1 MSEECFFYDLPP
13 SPYGPADDSHFSSI
27 NFSKKEFR
35 KYNSGKPAN
44 SLYDIYRLCRYL
56 CFYLR
61 SLTAPVAALTS
72 GNIPGGLFHHLVGTA
87 LAQTDDQDISVG
99 VTVLVNG
106 DGTGCQRHI
115 LYSLHA
121 SHDIICLQ
129 IRSCCL

>member
-1 MSEECFFYDLPP
+1 MIFCLL
-13 SPYGPADDSHFSSI
+13 PADRQMILIFHQLIFQKKSSGNI
-27 NFSKKEFR
+27 IPENR
-35 KYNSGKPAN
+35 QTACT
-44 SLYDIYRLCRYL
+44 IYTGCAVICVFIYAYCQLL
-56 CFYLR
+56 
-61 SLTAPVAALTS
+61 VAALTS
-72 GNIPGGLFHHLVGTA
+72 GNFPAGLFHHLVGTA